1 MPTCTELRIRLAAT
15 RREWQFAA
23 SAVRGYQGDVAELEK
38 DHTTDPQMLAAA
50 QRRLADAK
58 VRLQQIEAQY
68 AALESTF
75 EEQGCFAIQPQRILD
90 IAFDNPQDVR
100 DIDALYAQTVA
111 FGGPTKSIVLG
122 GPWPSRDA
130 QQAWKQVLP
139 ADLISTAAHE
149 ADYEGRNLVGAV
161 GWMLNPGF
169 SSSDDPF
176 GHPFGFDWEF
186 MMALDQPVQ
195 EPRRFTFLLTP
206 ADQSCDEGGFAEAVK
221 QAGEAKDANG
231 LPIIPLGPDGLP
243 DLLGVEIDGGLVPR
257 QFTDFVGG
265 GAERGDRVA
274 VFGRWIVDCGHQIPI
289 TRCGGQTTGP
299 TNVHP
304 GVTAFRTEIHPPLL
318 MAAARVMPREVSAPG
333 VLQASPCTRLL
344 VTSRPF
350 LVGQRY
356 STDTGD
362 ALYDDHHP
370 DDGPFFSHMLNEV
383 KKVNETIVGIPTQ
396 SVQVE
401 AHPKIKS
408 YPFLGSYEMHLIVRP
423 PAPPGPLVPGPLA
436 VAFQFTVRQGCTVQ
450 VRPGADASIV
460 VVIKFDQGAY
470 RRSNLPPRH
479 ERTWTRE
486 DLGHLDKD
494 AESSYFEA
502 EAVSGAIHVV
512 LGDEI
517 GAAVVEAI
525 LERGILTDEYDT
537 SAMTGTNILDASKA
551 FTALA
556 SDIPDFTQLDTLQRE
571 QAAAIGEVRS
581 DEADLAELQTEGG
594 RVNPQ
599 ALAAVQKRLADAK
612 ARLQKIDQEIAAL
625 PPPTRGVVQDNG
637 QPFPVFGW
645 LEVGYLAPLVVA

>member
-1 MPTCTELRIRLAAT
+1 
-15 RREWQFAA
+15 
-23 SAVRGYQGDVAELEK
+23 
-38 DHTTDPQMLAAA
+38 
-50 QRRLADAK
+50 
-58 VRLQQIEAQY
+58 
-68 AALESTF
+68 
-75 EEQGCFAIQPQRILD
+75 
-90 IAFDNPQDVR
+90 
-100 DIDALYAQTVA
+100 
-111 FGGPTKSIVLG
+111 
-122 GPWPSRDA
+122 
-130 QQAWKQVLP
+130 
-139 ADLISTAAHE
+139 
-149 ADYEGRNLVGAV
+149 
-161 GWMLNPGF
+161 
-169 SSSDDPF
+169 
-176 GHPFGFDWEF
+176 
-186 MMALDQPVQ
+186 
-195 EPRRFTFLLTP
+195 
-206 ADQSCDEGGFAEAVK
+206 
-221 QAGEAKDANG
+221 
-231 LPIIPLGPDGLP
+231 
-243 DLLGVEIDGGLVPR
+243 
-257 QFTDFVGG
+257 
-265 GAERGDRVA
+265 
-274 VFGRWIVDCGHQIPI
+274 
-289 TRCGGQTTGP
+289 
-299 TNVHP
+299 
-304 GVTAFRTEIHPPLL
+304 
-318 MAAARVMPREVSAPG
+318 
-333 VLQASPCTRLL
+333 
-344 VTSRPF
+344 
-350 LVGQRY
+350 
-356 STDTGD
+356 
-362 ALYDDHHP
+362 
-370 DDGPFFSHMLNEV
+370 
-383 KKVNETIVGIPTQ
+383 
-396 SVQVE
+396 
-401 AHPKIKS
+401 
-408 YPFLGSYEMHLIVRP
+408 
-423 PAPPGPLVPGPLA
+423 
-436 VAFQFTVRQGCTVQ
+436 
-450 VRPGADASIV
+450 